1 MNMLL
6 PYVDKMVS
14 AYLDVS
20 PQSPEVATTVARYEV
35 TRGFRRFSGRCLST
49 KVPTRHFLSP
59 EAALLIGVYSLL
71 EASGASLLHSEKLFL
86 AQLTVGPESKSP
98 SCTR

>member
-49 KVPTRHFLSP
+49 KVPTRHFFFFVARGCS
-59 EAALLIGVYSLL
+59 AHRG
-71 EASGASLLHSEKLFL
+71 LFTPRGERCIP
-86 AQLTVGPESKSP
+86 AP
-98 SCTR
+98 

>member
-20 PQSPEVATTVARYEV
+20 PQSPEVATTVAKLEV
-35 TRGFRRFSGRCLST
+35 T
-49 KVPTRHFLSP
+49 
-59 EAALLIGVYSLL
+59 
-71 EASGASLLHSEKLFL
+71 
-86 AQLTVGPESKSP
+86 
-98 SCTR
+98 